1 MTHADTTLVRLVA
14 IALEQR
20 ATGQEVRLDEI
31 CGERRDLLP
40 ALADAVGIAACLP
53 ELEIDV
59 APMPTQ
65 RVLGGRYVC
74 EARLGAGS
82 MGVVYRALDLELSR
96 AVAVK
101 ILRSDRLTGADAER
115 RFATE
120 SELLAAVRH
129 SAVVTIHD
137 RGRTEADESFFVME
151 LLEGAPL
158 HVIVEEA
165 TNAVAAG
172 GYPSLDGMRWAIG
185 LLRAPRA
192 SDTSYLRT
200 VVGWV
205 AELAS
210 GLQAAHDAGV
220 LHRDIKPSN
229 AFVRRNGAPVLLD
242 FGLAARLADVGSG
255 SGTGTF
261 GTAAYVAPEQVVNP
275 VPSVRADV
283 YGLAATLYHLVTL
296 RMPYSGTPAQI
307 LAQLQRRDPTPAR
320 RIRRDLPLDLVAIL
334 ECGMN
339 RDPARRYPT
348 AEAFANDLR
357 AFLAH
362 RPVVARPTTW
372 VSRVWRRALRSP
384 AVRGGAVVAGIAA
397 LALVGFEL
405 HRQDVER
412 RRVAWL
418 DTWGHLPPALTLWT
432 DPVLS
437 EERRA
442 VAARVLDTAAASCV
456 EAVPTKLVRA
466 AFRRDHGDVEGSIQ
480 DMRAVADEVGS
491 DLAVELLRRHAATPA
506 GSVVA
511 TGELPEPTS
520 DVDRYLLAF
529 HLMRAG
535 KTKVVREM
543 LEASGTTYAP
553 LCEVDLALRLGT
565 VRKQAT
571 QGERLGV
578 ARAIHE
584 EAVRLETRI
593 GRRTATTAY
602 LIASA
607 LAAEGR
613 YFEAKPIFL
622 EGIELATPEYHALF
636 ANLAVAQR
644 RTGEHDAAVENCR
657 RAISLYPSSAP
668 AHETLIVTLVDRGD
682 LEGARRALAES
693 GLDQGARTGS
703 EARVSYLEVREAWR
717 RGDEDAARALARRTL
732 ALLHRVPDRPETP
745 HESAFCEAVLDG
757 EDVFTAMIRAASAD
771 VDDPWVLQTLVLPEM
786 PSALDPKQTSS
797 VRQLLEEWC
806 RRRLEALR

>member
-1 MTHADTTLVRLVA
+1 MSHADTTLVRLVA

-20 ATGQEVRLDEI
+20 ASGQEVRLDEI

-40 ALADAVGIAACLP
+40 ALSDAVGIAACLP
-53 ELEIDV
+53 ELEIEA
-59 APMPTQ
+59 APMPAQ

-101 ILRSDRLTGADAER
+101 ILRSDRLTGPDAER

-120 SELLAAVRH
+120 SQLLASVRH

-137 RGRTEADESFFVME
+137 RGRTEAGESFFVME

-165 TNAVAAG
+165 ANVVASG
-172 GYPSLDGMRWAIG
+172 GYASLDGMRWATG
-185 LLRAPRA
+185 LLRLPRF
-192 SDTSYLRT
+192 DPSYLRT

-205 AELAS
+205 ADLAS
-210 GLQAAHDAGV
+210 GLQAAHDADV

-275 VPSVRADV
+275 VPSVRADI

-372 VSRVWRRALRSP
+372 ASRVWRHAQRSP
-384 AVRGGAVVAGIAA
+384 AVRGGAVVAG
-397 LALVGFEL
+397 LATLVLVGLEL
-405 HRQDVER
+405 RRQDIAS

-418 DTWGHLPPALTLWT
+418 DTWSHLPPALTLWA
-432 DPVLS
+432 DPVLA
-437 EERRA
+437 EGRRQ
-442 VAARVLDTAAASCV
+442 VAAGLLDAAAASCV

-466 AFRRDHGDVEGSIQ
+466 AFRRDHGDVGGAIE

-491 DLAVELLRRHAATPA
+491 PLAVELLHRHVETPA

-511 TGELPEPTS
+511 TEGLPAPTD
-520 DVDRYLLAF
+520 DVDRYLLVF

-543 LEASGTTYAP
+543 LEAVATTFAP
-553 LCEVDLALRLGT
+553 LCELQLALRLPS

-571 QGERLGV
+571 QAERLGV

-593 GRRTATTAY
+593 GRRTATTGY

-607 LAAEGR
+607 LVAEGR

-622 EGIELATPEYHALF
+622 EGIELATPAYHALF

-644 RTGEHDAAVENCR
+644 RTGDHDGAIDNCR

-682 LEGARRALAES
+682 LEGAREALAES
-693 GLDQGARTGS
+693 GLDPGARTGS

-717 RGDEDAARALARRTL
+717 NGDEAGARALARRTL
-732 ALLHRVPDRPETP
+732 ALLQRVPDRPESP
-745 HESAFCEAVLDG
+745 HEAAFCKAVIDG
-757 EDVFTAMIRAASAD
+757 EDVFTAMVRAASED
-771 VDDPWVLQTLVLPEM
+771 VDDPWVLQTLVLPQM
-786 PSALDPKQTSS
+786 PSALDQKQTAV

>member
-1 MTHADTTLVRLVA
+1 MTSTDSTLVRLVA

-20 ATGQEVRLDEI
+20 ASGQEVRLDEI

-40 ALADAVGIAACLP
+40 ALSDAVGIAACLP
-53 ELEIDV
+53 ELEIE
-59 APMPTQ
+59 ASPMPSQ

-101 ILRSDRLTGADAER
+101 VLRSDRLAGPDAER

-120 SELLAAVRH
+120 SELLASVRH

-137 RGRTEADESFFVME
+137 RGRTEAGESFFVME

-165 TNAVAAG
+165 ANAVAAG
-172 GYPSLDGMRWAIG
+172 GHASLDGMRWAIG
-185 LLRAPRA
+185 LLPAPRA

-200 VVGWV
+200 AVGWV
-205 AELAS
+205 ADLAC

-275 VPSVRADV
+275 VPSVQADV

-296 RMPYSGTPAQI
+296 RMPYTGTPAQI
-307 LAQLQRRDPTPAR
+307 LAQLQRHDPPPAR
-320 RIRRDLPLDLVAIL
+320 TIRRDLPLDLVAIL

-372 VSRVWRRALRSP
+372 VTRAWRRARRSP
-384 AVRGGAVVAGIAA
+384 AVRGGAVVAVLAA
-397 LALVGFEL
+397 LVLVGFEL
-405 HRQDVER
+405 RRQGIAT
-412 RRVAWL
+412 RRVVWL
-418 DTWGHLPPALTLWT
+418 DTWAHLPPALTLWT
-432 DPVLS
+432 NPVLAGD
-437 EERRA
+437 RRR
-442 VAARVLDTAAASCV
+442 VAGELLDAAAASCV

-466 AFRRDHGDVEGSIQ
+466 AFRRDHGDVDGAIE

-491 DLAVELLRRHAATPA
+491 GLAVELLRRFVATPV
-506 GSVVA
+506 GSPVA
-511 TGELPEPTS
+511 TEGLPEPTS
-520 DVDRYLLAF
+520 DVDRYLLVF
-529 HLMRAG
+529 HRMRAG
-535 KTKVVREM
+535 ETKAVREI
-543 LEASGTTYAP
+543 LEAQGTTYAP
-553 LCEVDLALRLGT
+553 LCEVELALRLGT

-607 LAAEGR
+607 LVAEGR

-657 RAISLYPSSAP
+657 RAIALYPSSAP
-668 AHETLIVTLVDRGD
+668 AHETMVMTLGDRGD

-693 GLDQGARTGS
+693 GLGQEARTGS

-717 RGDEDAARALARRTL
+717 RGDEDAARGLARRTL
-732 ALLHRVPDRPETP
+732 ALLQRVPDRPESP
-745 HESAFCEAVLDG
+745 HETAFCKAVLAG
-757 EDVFTAMIRAASAD
+757 EDVFTATIRAASKD
-771 VDDPWVLQTLVLPEM
+771 VDDPWILQTLVLPEM
-786 PSALDPKQTSS
+786 PDELDSKQTAV